1 LSRSSAIQVLPAI
14 RDQASKITSFIRS
27 PTWVSPVQPQEQ
39 HVYSEEER
47 RVFSESPEALLKY
60 RKELEAGFSALWPL
74 FFSESEVQKAT
85 FAGMTM
91 MMKDKLR
98 NEGLEELVIPQWA
111 VGCRRITP
119 GVGYLET
126 LGSEKVDVVYG
137 EIQKITEKGCVGG
150 DGKERPLDV
159 LICAT
164 GFDTSHRPRFPIIG
178 QSGQDLSDVWAA
190 EAKSY
195 LGIAAHDYPNYFM
208 IGGPNSP
215 VGNGPVLAALGENKS
230 VITRDVH
237 SLVLPQRPR
246 QITC

>member
-1 LSRSSAIQVLPAI
+1 LLTIILFRSSGIQVLPAI
-14 RDQASKITSFIRS
+14 HDQASKITTFIRS
-27 PTWVSPVQPQEQ
+27 PTWVSPVQAQEQ

-47 RVFSESPEALLKY
+47 RVFAEDPQALLKY
-60 RKELEAGFSALWPL
+60 RKELEAGFSALWPM
-74 FFSESEVQKAT
+74 FIADSEVQKAT
-85 FAGMTM
+85 FGGMTM

-126 LGSEKVDVVYG
+126 LGSEKVEVVFG

-150 DGKERPLDV
+150 DGKEHPVDV

-164 GFDTSHRPRFPIIG
+164 GFDTSYRPRFPIIG
-178 QSGQDLSDVWAA
+178 PSGQTLSDVWAE

-195 LGIAAHDYPNYFM
+195 LGIAAHGYPNYFM

-215 VGNGPVLAALGENKS
+215 VGNGPVLAALGEFF
-230 VITRDVH
+230 TTGR
-237 SLVLPQRPR
+237 
-246 QITC
+246 